1 MKQRNKIIILA
12 LLLSSIVLM
21 SFSAVSATDTN
32 NITQNNDNN
41 NVNIQIEPS
50 NQVSSINETTD
61 TNSISQGVSL
71 QSTNDNVANLR
82 DNDTNKSVNILVEDF
97 NQTYGTPKNLTI
109 NLTNVT
115 TGHALI
121 GQHISLN
128 LTRLSDGKSKIYW
141 TTTDLNGQAFLN
153 IELSPGSYSVLASF
167 GDGTDFKNFTIN
179 KINTDLIQYNFE
191 VNRKG
196 EKYRTILRDENNN
209 PLTNQVIYFTL
220 SNGKNSKTYN
230 ATTDANGAA
239 RYYINLNTGNY
250 TVTCTYMGNNTVAG
264 CSATNN
270 ITIYPNTTK
279 MPTTVAGRNA
289 VNGTITI
296 NTKGDYV
303 IVELRENNGLLLP
316 YHYVNITLSQGNKS
330 KVYNLT
336 TNASGLAKIAIN
348 LQKGIYN
355 LSYVFG
361 GSTYFLGCTGNN
373 TLIVNTTD

>member
-141 TTTDLNGQAFLN
+141 TTT
-153 IELSPGSYSVLASF
+153 
-167 GDGTDFKNFTIN
+167 
-179 KINTDLIQYNFE
+179 
-191 VNRKG
+191 
-196 EKYRTILRDENNN
+196 ILM
-209 PLTNQVIYFTL
+209 VKHF
-220 SNGKNSKTYN
+220 
-230 ATTDANGAA
+230 
-239 RYYINLNTGNY
+239 
-250 TVTCTYMGNNTVAG
+250 
-264 CSATNN
+264 
-270 ITIYPNTTK
+270 
-279 MPTTVAGRNA
+279 
-289 VNGTITI
+289 
-296 NTKGDYV
+296 
-303 IVELRENNGLLLP
+303 
-316 YHYVNITLSQGNKS
+316 
-330 KVYNLT
+330 
-336 TNASGLAKIAIN
+336 
-348 LQKGIYN
+348 
-355 LSYVFG
+355 
-361 GSTYFLGCTGNN
+361 
-373 TLIVNTTD
+373 